1 MERPSHIIFSK
12 PQTISRLPVAVLA
25 ICLQF
30 AAAWLFLHGLQS
42 HSITIFHTIDLVP
55 VEQQETT
62 RVKPPEPVLKRV
74 ELPPAPV
81 VPVFN
86 SAPDKS
92 DNGGIT
98 VAPVQPGTGTVVVPA
113 GETRAPQS
121 IVATHTVPPYPPIA
135 RRLGA
140 EGKVTLRLMVSPE
153 GRVARAD
160 VVTSSGWQDLDQS
173 AQQWI
178 VAHWIYKPAL
188 SNGAPAPAQVLA
200 SVTFSLTNAP

>member
-12 PQTISRLPVAVLA
+12 PQTMSRLPLFGLA

-30 AAAWLFLHGLQS
+30 VGVWLFIHGLES
-42 HSITIFHTIDLVP
+42 HVGVIFHPIDVVP
-55 VEQQETT
+55 VQQAETP
-62 RVKPPEPVLKRV
+62 RVKPSEPVLKHV
-74 ELPPAPV
+74 ELPPAPP
-81 VPVFN
+81 VPIFN
-86 SAPDKS
+86 SAPDRS

-98 VAPVQPGTGTVVVPA
+98 VAPVQPGTGTIVALA

-121 IVATHTVPPYPPIA
+121 ILATHTVPPYPPIA

-160 VVTSSGWQDLDQS
+160 VVASSGRQDLDQS

-178 VAHWIYKPAL
+178 VAHWTYTPAL